1 MAIEVTPGMFSS
13 KEVKPSMK
21 AGLVMAAFTLLTL
34 YTFGFAGNA
43 AIVTFQLSDKGHALS
58 VPDFAVSSSA
68 FAILVGGLMGVIT
81 LVATALTILKRVVPM
96 WLSLIFGL
104 LWISTLLGWLAAGNV
119 VPVSFILSNAVVL
132 AVPIILGA
140 LGGVISE
147 RVGVVNIAIEGQLLT
162 GAFVASVIGSV
173 TDNLWL
179 GVAAAAIASA
189 ILSMA
194 LASLAIKYLV
204 DQIIIGVLIN
214 LLVIGVTNF
223 LYSQW
228 LANDGQNVNYPGT
241 FDVLSIPILSEIPII
256 GQALFANRVTVY
268 LCFVL
273 VPLVWFMLFK
283 TKLGLRARAVGEH
296 PLAADTV
303 GINVART
310 RFWWVTTGGA
320 IAGIGGAFDR
330 KRRCVWSRNVW
341 WTGLHR
347 ARRGYFGSLAA
358 VLRLGSCAAVRLRHH
373 HARLG
378 QPGEPGHPDRL
389 HHHGALP
396 GNPHCRHGIRRQGST
411 AGGIRAA
418 LYQGLVEV
426 SSDQAFC
433 FLIARPV
440 MAKAM
445 QTGASAAM
453 FSPRNAP
460 AAKMLPLTAPPKAP
474 ANIIVESL
482 TP

>member
-1 MAIEVTPGMFSS
+1 MAIEVKPGMFSS
-13 KEVKPSMK
+13 RSVKPSMK
-21 AGLVMAAFTLLTL
+21 AGLVMAFFTLLTL
-34 YTFGFAGNA
+34 FAFGLEGNP

-68 FAILVGGLMGVIT
+68 FSLLVGGLMGAIT
-81 LVATALTILKRVVPM
+81 LVATWLTIVKRVVPM

-104 LWISTLLGWLAAGNV
+104 LGVAALLAWLAAGNV

-162 GAFVASVIGSV
+162 GAFVASVVGSI

-179 GVAAAAIASA
+179 GAAAAAIASA

-241 FDVLSIPILSEIPII
+241 FDIVSIPFLSEIPII

-273 VPLVWFMLFK
+273 VPLVWFMLFR

-310 RFWWVTTGGA
+310 RFWWVTAGGA
-320 IAGIGGAFDR
+320 IAGIGGAALSIGNVGAFGR
-330 KRRCVWSRNVW
+330 EMSGGLGFIALAVVILGRWQPFYVSAAALLFGFAIIMRVWANQVSPGIPTDFITMVPYLVTLIAV
-341 WTGLHR
+341 TGFAGKVR
-347 ARRGYFGSLAA
+347 PPAA
-358 VLRLGSCAAVRLRHH
+358 S
-373 HARLG
+373 G
-378 QPGEPGHPDRL
+378 QPYTKG
-389 HHHGALP
+389 
-396 GNPHCRHGIRRQGST
+396 
-411 AGGIRAA
+411 
-418 LYQGLVEV
+418 
-426 SSDQAFC
+426 
-433 FLIARPV
+433 
-440 MAKAM
+440 
-445 QTGASAAM
+445 
-453 FSPRNAP
+453 
-460 AAKMLPLTAPPKAP
+460 
-474 ANIIVESL
+474 
-482 TP
+482 

>member
-13 KEVKPSMK
+13 QQVKPSMK

-58 VPDFAVSSSA
+58 VPDFSVSSSA
-68 FAILVGGLMGVIT
+68 FAILVGAIMGVIT

-104 LWISTLLGWLAAGNV
+104 LWVSALLGWLAAGNV

-179 GVAAAAIASA
+179 GVLAAAIASA

-241 FDVLSIPILSEIPII
+241 FDVLSIPFLSEIPII

-268 LCFVL
+268 LCFIL

-320 IAGIGGAFDR
+320 IAGIGGAALSIGNVGAFGR
-330 KRRCVWSRNVW
+330 EMSGGLGFIALAVVILGRWQPFYVSAAALLFGFAIIMRVWANQVSPGIPTDFITMVPYVVTLIAV
-341 WTGLHR
+341 TGFAGKVR
-347 ARRGYFGSLAA
+347 PPAA
-358 VLRLGSCAAVRLRHH
+358 S
-373 HARLG
+373 G
-378 QPGEPGHPDRL
+378 QPYTKG
-389 HHHGALP
+389 
-396 GNPHCRHGIRRQGST
+396 
-411 AGGIRAA
+411 
-418 LYQGLVEV
+418 
-426 SSDQAFC
+426 
-433 FLIARPV
+433 
-440 MAKAM
+440 
-445 QTGASAAM
+445 
-453 FSPRNAP
+453 
-460 AAKMLPLTAPPKAP
+460 
-474 ANIIVESL
+474 
-482 TP
+482 

>member
-1 MAIEVTPGMFSS
+1 
-13 KEVKPSMK
+13 
-21 AGLVMAAFTLLTL
+21 MAAFTLLTL

-43 AIVTFQLSDKGHALS
+43 AIVTFQLSDKGHAFS
-58 VPDFAVSSSA
+58 VPDFSVSSSA
-68 FAILVGGLMGVIT
+68 FAILVGAIMGVIT

-104 LWISTLLGWLAAGNV
+104 LWVSALLGWLAAGNV

-179 GVAAAAIASA
+179 GVLAAAIASA

-241 FDVLSIPILSEIPII
+241 FDVLSIPFLSEIPII

-268 LCFVL
+268 LCFIL

-320 IAGIGGAFDR
+320 IAGIGGAALSIGNVGAFGR
-330 KRRCVWSRNVW
+330 EMSGGLGFIALAVVILGRWQPFYVSAAALLFGFAIIMRVWANQVSPGIPTDFITMVPYVVTLIAV
-341 WTGLHR
+341 TGFAGKVR
-347 ARRGYFGSLAA
+347 PPAA
-358 VLRLGSCAAVRLRHH
+358 S
-373 HARLG
+373 G
-378 QPGEPGHPDRL
+378 QPYTKG
-389 HHHGALP
+389 
-396 GNPHCRHGIRRQGST
+396 
-411 AGGIRAA
+411 
-418 LYQGLVEV
+418 
-426 SSDQAFC
+426 
-433 FLIARPV
+433 
-440 MAKAM
+440 
-445 QTGASAAM
+445 
-453 FSPRNAP
+453 
-460 AAKMLPLTAPPKAP
+460 
-474 ANIIVESL
+474 
-482 TP
+482 